1 MKKEKNKVATYTLT
15 LKQLDTYRENGRKEG
30 YNEAIDKCV
39 SILFALTYLMLR
51 DEFKFGK
58 TRMLRAMGKLATLVG
73 DLSFDY
79 FSIDDIVLELK
90 REVGVNISKKSIY
103 VPDVVK

>member
-39 SILFALTYLMLR
+39 SILFCSYLCNA
-51 DEFKFGK
+51 EG
-58 TRMLRAMGKLATLVG
+58 
-73 DLSFDY
+73 
-79 FSIDDIVLELK
+79 
-90 REVGVNISKKSIY
+90 
-103 VPDVVK
+103 